1 MKNTLATVDKNSPG
15 EPMKK
20 IAPSIL
26 SADFSRL
33 GEEIRAVEAAGADY
47 IHVDVMDGRFVPN
60 ITIGPLVV
68 EAARR
73 VTTLPLDV
81 HLMIAEPDRYIPD
94 FAAAGADII
103 VVHAEASLHLHRTVQ
118 LIRSLGKKAG
128 VSLNPATPLN
138 LLDYVLEELDLV
150 LLMTVNPGFGGQSF
164 IEACL
169 PKIQAL
175 RGILDKRG
183 LEAELEVDGGV
194 KVANI
199 DRISHAG
206 ADVFVAGSAVFG
218 ADDYTDVIKTLK
230 QKAKEPLL

>member
-1 MKNTLATVDKNSPG
+1 MNPAEGFT
-15 EPMKK
+15 MKK

-33 GEEIRAVEAAGADY
+33 GDEIRALEAADADY
-47 IHVDVMDGRFVPN
+47 VHIDVMDGHFVPN
-60 ITIGPLVV
+60 ITIGPLIV

-73 VTTLPLDV
+73 VTNLPLDV
-81 HLMIAEPDRYIPD
+81 HLMIENPDRYIPD

-103 VVHAEASLHLHRTVQ
+103 VVHAEAVNHLHRTVQ
-118 LIRSLGKKAG
+118 LIKSLGKKAG

-138 LLDYVLEELDLV
+138 VLDYVLNDLDLV

-164 IEACL
+164 IDACL

-175 RGILDKRG
+175 RAMLDRRG
-183 LEAELEVDGGV
+183 CEAELEVDGGV
-194 KVANI
+194 KPSNI
-199 DRISHAG
+199 ARISHAG

-218 ADDYTDVIKTLK
+218 SDNYVATIAELK
-230 QKAKEPLL
+230 KLAQEPLL